1 MKQRYYRTEEE
12 FEGIRSR
19 LKNNP
24 CPHCRITGCLI
35 LHGYLYGYKEDTSS
49 KKVKRGHRIFCNNR
63 LNRKVKGCGRTFS
76 ILISG
81 FIKNHILTALS
92 VWSFLKNIKEKISL
106 ASSFRAS
113 GGIISD
119 TGIYRIIRKFKENQ
133 VKIRTLL
140 TRIKEPPSLKHTNN
154 SAIQTIEHL
163 KSAFSDSTCPVTEFQ
178 YHFQTSF
185 L

>member
-81 FIKNHILTALS
+81 FIKCSLPQFYRIFD
-92 VWSFLKNIKEKISL
+92 VFFLK
-106 ASSFRAS
+106 
-113 GGIISD
+113 
-119 TGIYRIIRKFKENQ
+119 
-133 VKIRTLL
+133 
-140 TRIKEPPSLKHTNN
+140 
-154 SAIQTIEHL
+154 
-163 KSAFSDSTCPVTEFQ
+163 
-178 YHFQTSF
+178 
-185 L
+185 